1 MRALFINENI
11 GGHATVHLHLE
22 SALADRQDIEAE
34 FVHVPRPGLGRRLV
48 GARLPILGPLDLD
61 LQPLRA
67 QLALSAVAR
76 RQLRHRLSRV
86 DVVHLYTHNA
96 GLLSVDLL
104 RRRPTVVTL
113 DTTNARNAYRLP
125 YRFPTRWTPRTLLLT
140 QAFERRVYDAATLV
154 VATSEWAAASLREEY
169 GLSDEKI
176 RVLPFGIQVP
186 TFDDRPSITT
196 NLLPRVTFVGRQMA
210 RKGGWRLLD
219 IHQRLLR
226 DRCELVLVTM
236 EPVPPAPNVTVVNN
250 VRPGDPRLWSLLRSS
265 SVFAFPSE
273 IDQGPNVILE
283 AMAAAL
289 PVVALRVAAVPEMV
303 LSGRTGSLI
312 DAGDDNGLAAAIIW
326 LLDNPKEACQMGMA
340 GRARVLERY
349 NVELTANRLVE
360 LLQEA
365 DAMYGN
371 ES

>member
-1 MRALFINENI
+1 
-11 GGHATVHLHLE
+11 
-22 SALADRQDIEAE
+22 
-34 FVHVPRPGLGRRLV
+34 
-48 GARLPILGPLDLD
+48 
-61 LQPLRA
+61 
-67 QLALSAVAR
+67 
-76 RQLRHRLSRV
+76 
-86 DVVHLYTHNA
+86 
-96 GLLSVDLL
+96 
-104 RRRPTVVTL
+104 
-113 DTTNARNAYRLP
+113 
-125 YRFPTRWTPRTLLLT
+125 
-140 QAFERRVYDAATLV
+140 LV

-169 GLSDEKI
+169 GLSDDRI

-186 TFDDRPSITT
+186 TFDDRPSIAT

-273 IDQGPNVILE
+273 IDQAPNVILE

-303 LSGRTGSLI
+303 LNGRTGCLI

-340 GRARVLERY
+340 GRARVFERY

-365 DAMYGN
+365 VAMYGN